1 LARQNSP
8 RMRKVN
14 ELIREVVADAVP
26 GLKDPRI
33 GFVTITGAE
42 TSPDLRYAIVYYS
55 AMGSEQEKKDTAAG
69 LKSAIPHLQRE
80 IGGEVRLR
88 NTPKL
93 EFRIDPAIDEGLKIN
108 EMVKDL
114 DFGEPEDQIQDSR
127 FKIQD
132 PSSGIQKSEGDS
144 GDRMSDAGFSED
156 DRRPTTDDRPST
168 SESGERRAES
178 GDEVASADE
187 GGRNV

>member
-1 LARQNSP
+1 MARQNSP

-42 TSPDLRYAIVYYS
+42 TSPDLRYAIVFYS
-55 AMGSEQEKKDTAAG
+55 AMGSEQEKTETAAG

-80 IGGEVRLR
+80 IGREVRLR

-93 EFRIDPAIDEGLKIN
+93 EFRVDPAIDEGLKIN
-108 EMVKDL
+108 ELVKELDL
-114 DFGEPEDQIQDSR
+114 GVT
-127 FKIQD
+127 
-132 PSSGIQKSEGDS
+132 
-144 GDRMSDAGFSED
+144 D
-156 DRRPTTDDRPST
+156 DRRPTTDDPT
-168 SESGERRAES
+168 ETAGSESREGQAES
-178 GDEVASADE
+178 EEEITDHRFQIPNESDESDPTSMIEDRVDPGDGDA
-187 GGRNV
+187 